1 MKGVKG
7 VKNFANADH
16 VIKGS
21 CSSSRKV
28 SHEWL
33 DTLGENNRTNRNNAP
48 SPKTITGA
56 TL

>member
-21 CSSSRKV
+21 YSSSRKV